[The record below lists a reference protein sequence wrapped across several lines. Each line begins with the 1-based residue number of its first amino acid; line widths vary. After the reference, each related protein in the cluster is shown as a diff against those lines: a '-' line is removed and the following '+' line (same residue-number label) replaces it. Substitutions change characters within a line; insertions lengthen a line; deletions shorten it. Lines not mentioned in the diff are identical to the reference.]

1 MTIRYSDAVLRHF
14 QNPKNTGRLENYH
27 GIGKIGDPDCGDFVE
42 MTIYISDDNQKVET
56 VRYRIKGCPAAIATT
71 SVTSLM
77 AEGMQIEDALKIT
90 DQQIVDALDGL
101 PESKI
106 HCSLLAV
113 RSLQLAIQDAIL
125 KRLFIK
131 AGIVSSEEEFEKI
144 KAEGRLNEYLGLQT
158 GTIDHD
164 CDGSCENSGIICS

>member
-1 MTIRYSDAVLRHF
+1 MKYSDKVMQHF
-14 QNPKNTGRLENYH
+14 NDPKNCGKLDDYH
-27 GIGKIGDPDCGDFVE
+27 GIGQIGDPDCGDFVE
-42 MTIYISDDNQKVET
+42 MTVHISNDNQKVEK

-71 SVTSLM
+71 SITSVI

-90 DQQIVDALDGL
+90 DEQIVEALDGL

-125 KRLFIK
+125 KRLFRK
-131 AGIVSSEEEFEKI
+131 AGIVSSDAEFEQLK
-144 KAEGRLNEYLGLQT
+144 KDGRLNEYLGLET
-158 GTIDHD
+158 GAIDHS
-164 CDGSCENSGIICS
+164 CDGSCETTGIKC